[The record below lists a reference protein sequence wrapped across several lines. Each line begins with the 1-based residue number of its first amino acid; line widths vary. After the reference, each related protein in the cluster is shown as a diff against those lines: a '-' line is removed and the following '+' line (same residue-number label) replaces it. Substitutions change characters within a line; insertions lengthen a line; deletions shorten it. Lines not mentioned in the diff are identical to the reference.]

1 MKYLLIHSLVVEI
14 FFVIIFMLFIKFL
27 YYNMYFKYKR
37 VNLRFEKK
45 GFLCFHFH
53 VILCHQVSNLKSLL
67 KIAKIY
73 HI

>member
-14 FFVIIFMLFIKFL
+14 FFVIIFMLYIKFL

-45 GFLCFHFH
+45 VFFVFIFMLYYVIKFQILNLC
-53 VILCHQVSNLKSLL
+53 
-67 KIAKIY
+67 
-73 HI
+73 